1 MFLRVVGRLFISME
15 NLWFGFKE
23 INYLTVSVP
32 VPHIIEISN
41 LISGLVLPKR
51 KSGAGSQITPDFNLV
66 VANLGTGS
74 GN

>member
-1 MFLRVVGRLFISME
+1 M
-15 NLWFGFKE
+15 
-23 INYLTVSVP
+23 VSVP
-32 VPHIIEISN
+32 VPHIIEISH

-51 KSGAGSQITPDFNLV
+51 KSGPGSQITPDFNLV